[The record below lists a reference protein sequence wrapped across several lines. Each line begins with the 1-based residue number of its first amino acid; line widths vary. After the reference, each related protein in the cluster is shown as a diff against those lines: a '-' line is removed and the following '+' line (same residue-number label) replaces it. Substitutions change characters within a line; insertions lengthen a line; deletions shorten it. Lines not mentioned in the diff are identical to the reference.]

1 MRASAASTE
10 VHEELI
16 FEIDMSTPVPA
27 PCAGRAEGNVYFESL
42 GFLTDAGSG
51 APHLF
56 PQSIPD

>member
-16 FEIDMSTPVPA
+16 FEIDMKNSTPVPA
-27 PCAGRAEGNVYFESL
+27 QGAGRAEGNVYFESL
-42 GFLTDAGSG
+42 GFLTDG